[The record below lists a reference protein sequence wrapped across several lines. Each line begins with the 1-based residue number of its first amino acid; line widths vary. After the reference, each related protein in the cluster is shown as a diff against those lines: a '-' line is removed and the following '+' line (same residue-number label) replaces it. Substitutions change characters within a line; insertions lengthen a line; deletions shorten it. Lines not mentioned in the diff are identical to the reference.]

1 MSKSELSMSR
11 SDLILWSDLDESCH
25 DQAFRAMCV
34 REGLYKIDLLA
45 PGDNDWRRLL
55 AFGFEEPKKRDEIIG
70 RFIEQEQRS
79 KSTSF
84 FKVGWNISDDQTEEP
99 CDWLESDIG
108 ILEQLENADTD
119 KSVRNEGII
128 HCEIVEFD
136 KSLSQRLLNV
146 LSEHISTYRLSKD
159 ADDVTSVCAAIR
171 KYLMMQDPSRLDDCS
186 VWFGPSETEHLD
198 SSVELELLKGI
209 NSVVAFR
216 KTELNEKPSD
226 LINAIS
232 NVRTQY
238 DNPHILLREN
248 FAAVMIEASVALVL
262 IHALCGDNNAAKAA
276 LSEGISTNPDWVGEM
291 IEDQV
296 DEFLEFMD
304 NRNSD
309 LAANLESIIGE

>member
-1 MSKSELSMSR
+1 
-11 SDLILWSDLDESCH
+11 
-25 DQAFRAMCV
+25 
-34 REGLYKIDLLA
+34 
-45 PGDNDWRRLL
+45 
-55 AFGFEEPKKRDEIIG
+55 
-70 RFIEQEQRS
+70 
-79 KSTSF
+79 
-84 FKVGWNISDDQTEEP
+84 
-99 CDWLESDIG
+99 
-108 ILEQLENADTD
+108 
-119 KSVRNEGII
+119 
-128 HCEIVEFD
+128 
-136 KSLSQRLLNV
+136 
-146 LSEHISTYRLSKD
+146 
-159 ADDVTSVCAAIR
+159 
-171 KYLMMQDPSRLDDCS
+171 
-186 VWFGPSETEHLD
+186 
-198 SSVELELLKGI
+198 LLKGI